1 METHGPLIKLDLAE
15 ELRSSNPGEK
25 TLPAWPGP
33 LAYLPGSLAGAAMH
47 SLISG
52 LTANDCHLILGHWAR
67 DLHLCL
73 QSEQKN
79 RVAVPPVE
87 KLLGQQTPIL
97 EFDELGVWSCDYY
110 PAELYVAPARDFAAA
125 IGANGRLR

>member
-1 METHGPLIKLDLAE
+1 METHGPQTKLDLAE

-47 SLISG
+47 SLISA
-52 LTANDCHLILGHWAR
+52 LTANDCHLILEHWAR
-67 DLHLCL
+67 DVHLCL

-79 RVAVPPVE
+79 RAAAPPVE
-87 KLLGQQTPIL
+87 KLLDQQIPIL
-97 EFDELGVWSCDYY
+97 WFDELGVWSCDYY

-125 IGANGRLR
+125 IGVNGRLR